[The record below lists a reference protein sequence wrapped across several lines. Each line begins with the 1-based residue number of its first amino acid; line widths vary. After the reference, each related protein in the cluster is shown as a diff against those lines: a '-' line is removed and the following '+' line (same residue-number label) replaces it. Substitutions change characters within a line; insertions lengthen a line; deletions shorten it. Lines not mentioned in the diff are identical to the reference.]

1 MKKSFQK
8 LPTQNRVSYLKPDQ
22 IKFLAENDFE
32 IGSHSLTHSLFTAK
46 YMNENK
52 INIELKQSKIY
63 LERITGKPVNSF
75 CFPSGYYNSKAIEL
89 AKENGYTS
97 VCLIKK
103 NKNEEVQALP
113 SFERI
118 FVKPNSISELITA
131 LK

>member
-1 MKKSFQK
+1 
-8 LPTQNRVSYLKPDQ
+8 
-22 IKFLAENDFE
+22 
-32 IGSHSLTHSLFTAK
+32 
-46 YMNENK
+46 MNESQ
-52 INIELKQSKIY
+52 IIFELQHSKNS
-63 LERITGKPVNSF
+63 LELITAKPVNSF